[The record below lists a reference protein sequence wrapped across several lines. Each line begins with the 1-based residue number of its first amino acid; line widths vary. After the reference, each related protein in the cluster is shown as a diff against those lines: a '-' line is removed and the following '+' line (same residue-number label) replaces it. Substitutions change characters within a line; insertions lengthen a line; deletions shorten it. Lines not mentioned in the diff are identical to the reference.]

1 MIEHRDMR
9 YHLVTHFG
17 LISFVVFLVFP
28 LVWMVSTSLKSTA
41 ELYSGTVT
49 LLPKGLTLEHYR
61 TALHDGLL
69 LRSLWNSLVVGLAAT
84 LGTILIAL
92 PSAYAL
98 ARYRSLINKV
108 VLGWIL
114 TTQVFPAIL
123 VMIPLYLVLRSLHL
137 TDSLS
142 GLALVYIV
150 WNLPF
155 VLWMLFGYIRTIP
168 QELEEAA
175 LIDGAS
181 RHQMIYRILL
191 PVLLP
196 AVAASAVFAFI
207 SVWNEFFFALVL
219 IKTPVL
225 GTLPVELARYTGME
239 GMARTGPLAAAS
251 FIATLPSLLLFA
263 IMRKW
268 FTGGLLS
275 GSVKS

>member
-1 MIEHRDMR
+1 MR